1 MHRQQ
6 SVVTGS
12 VAVWTD
18 SEGGGVVEMA
28 IFALFCIS
36 QEAGAA
42 SQPAGRNKKNE
53 SRPAGDK
60 DAQSTMTAIP
70 GLRQR
75 KKASRR

>member
-1 MHRQQ
+1 MDRQQ

-36 QEAGAA
+36 QEAGAVEGKERKGGVVT
-42 SQPAGRNKKNE
+42 SSGI
-53 SRPAGDK
+53 S
-60 DAQSTMTAIP
+60 
-70 GLRQR
+70 LRHVFTVNVILH
-75 KKASRR
+75 